1 MGSMTA
7 YFDAAMRNVRVEQ
20 RSDGLW
26 YAWIPI
32 CKGVWAAEVTRE
44 QALRVVREVLEEWV
58 LVGIWHH
65 MTLPSIE
72 GASLTVVCED
82 EHANK
87 G

>member
-1 MGSMTA
+1 M
-7 YFDAAMRNVRVEQ
+7 
-20 RSDGLW
+20 
-26 YAWIPI
+26 
-32 CKGVWAAEVTRE
+32 TRE

-65 MTLPSIE
+65 MTLASIE

-87 G
+87 GWRTHPTVAGSRLGRTM